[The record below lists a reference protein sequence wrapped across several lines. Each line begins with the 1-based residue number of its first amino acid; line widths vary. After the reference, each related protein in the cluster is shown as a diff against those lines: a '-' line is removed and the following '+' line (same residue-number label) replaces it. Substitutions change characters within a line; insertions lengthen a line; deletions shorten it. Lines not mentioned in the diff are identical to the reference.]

1 MAHKLRKQENDK
13 EICGEGWSRQMY
25 WRDEQDG
32 VSASVVMEVC
42 DILKAGFYFSSSGL
56 YKNQLRTKLRFL

>member
-1 MAHKLRKQENDK
+1 
-13 EICGEGWSRQMY
+13 MY